1 MIKKKHFSVLIA
13 IFLCFFSL
21 SAQPI
26 DKDIFVLRR
35 QKVLDQLEHNSIA
48 ILRNSKPVIR
58 NNDQEYF
65 FRSDS
70 NFYYLTGLDDPE
82 SVLVL
87 IPYVEQQFIL
97 FVKPRNL
104 MDALWHGDLPGIDGA
119 VQTFGADKAY
129 ALDQFQEMLR
139 TMVTQK
145 DVIYMDY
152 DDKELYE
159 MIVSIFPYSHGV
171 VRPRQLQDLLP
182 LIQELR
188 VYKGPEEIA
197 LLSKAVQ
204 ITCDGLI
211 EVMKAFQP
219 GMYEY
224 EAGAILEYVFRST
237 GSPRNGFSSI
247 LGSGPNATVLH
258 YQENTRQTQ
267 AGDLLLMDVGAE
279 YGYYTA
285 DITRTIPVSGRFTK
299 EQKEIYQIVL
309 DAQEAGIKEMVPGK
323 SYQSFLDTATDV
335 AKDGLFQL
343 GLITDRNSNWQHLCY
358 FFHGVGHW
366 LGMDVHDVGDYEG
379 EKIRERLFEPGM
391 VSTIEPGL
399 YISENMRKSVFIKN
413 KVPEDERAQFL
424 KETKEAFER
433 YKNIGIRIEDD
444 ILITENGNRILS
456 NMAPREIVDIERM
469 MQKNSIFNQK

>member
-1 MIKKKHFSVLIA
+1 MIKKKHFSVLTA
-13 IFLCFFSL
+13 LLLCFLSL
-21 SAQPI
+21 SSQTI
-26 DKDIFVLRR
+26 DKDVFALRR
-35 QKVLDQLEHNSIA
+35 QKVLDRLEHNSIVF
-48 ILRNSKPVIR
+48 LRNPKPVIR

-87 IPYVEQQFIL
+87 IPGIEHQFIL

-119 VQTFGADKAY
+119 IQTFGADKAY
-129 ALDQFQEMLR
+129 ALDQFQKMLR

-159 MIVSIFPYSHGV
+159 MIVSIFPYRHGV
-171 VRPRQLQDLLP
+171 ERPRQLQDLLP
-182 LIQELR
+182 LIHELR

-197 LLSKAVQ
+197 LLTKAVQ
-204 ITCDGLI
+204 TTCEGLV
-211 EVMKAFQP
+211 EVMKAFRP

-224 EAGAILEYVFRST
+224 EAGAILEYVFKRN
-237 GSPRNGFSSI
+237 GSPRKGFSSI
-247 LGSGPNATVLH
+247 LGSGPNATILH
-258 YQENTRQTQ
+258 YQTNSRQAQ

-279 YGYYTA
+279 YVYYTA

-309 DAQEAGIKEMVPGK
+309 DAQEAAIKEMVPGK
-323 SYQSFLDTATDV
+323 SYQSFLDTAAEV
-335 AKDGLFQL
+335 AKDGLFRL
-343 GLITDRNSNWQHLCY
+343 GLITDPNSNWQHLCY
-358 FFHGVGHW
+358 FFQGAGHW
-366 LGMDVHDVGDYEG
+366 LGMDVHDVGDYGG
-379 EKIRERLFEPGM
+379 EKIRERPFEPGM

-399 YISENMRKSVFIKN
+399 YISENIRESVFIKN
-413 KVPEDERAQFL
+413 KVPENERAQLL

-456 NMAPREIVDIERM
+456 SMAPREISDIERI